1 MYEQLTPAMQHHAQ
15 ILQRYICAMENGDVD
30 TIASV
35 LSEAEQNQALERM
48 ILEINAVYQDEDHT
62 LARPADIA
70 MVRQIVLAAAA
81 GAGATENAETGL
93 QLDGRQEIP
102 VYGLS
107 QVALDE
113 TPEPAGATAA
123 TGQQA
128 LKALPARRATVQVLP
143 ARKIEPRKWY
153 RVSRGWVIAAVAA
166 VLIVL
171 VLVPNAGALASQFL
185 SLFRVQ
191 HFQTVQ
197 VTKQDIK
204 TLSSRPIPSF
214 EDLGTLQVQPGSLQT
229 QDDLTEAQAAHMVNF
244 PILLPHYLPRGI
256 SGPPDFSV
264 MSAGQATF
272 TFNAGKARAFFSQN
286 GYGNV
291 NIPANLDGAT
301 FELTISAG
309 VAISYGNGADTQFMI
324 MEVPSPLIR
333 ATGSASLEELRNVA
347 LSLPGLPSQLVAQL
361 KQIDLSSG
369 VIPLPVPSGINS
381 QPITVHG
388 SSGLLLTRNVSTTL
402 KQFKQ
407 FPAGSAVVW
416 QTGNIIYAVGGTVS
430 DTNQLLT
437 SANSLY

>member
-1 MYEQLTPAMQHHAQ
+1 MESGKQACNWIAGKRSPYMGSLRLLLMKHLNRPGEQQSRSCPPGRPKRA
-15 ILQRYICAMENGDVD
+15 NG
-30 TIASV
+30 IAF
-35 LSEAEQNQALERM
+35 
-48 ILEINAVYQDEDHT
+48 
-62 LARPADIA
+62 
-70 MVRQIVLAAAA
+70 LAA
-81 GAGATENAETGL
+81 G
-93 QLDGRQEIP
+93 
-102 VYGLS
+102 
-107 QVALDE
+107 
-113 TPEPAGATAA
+113 
-123 TGQQA
+123 
-128 LKALPARRATVQVLP
+128 
-143 ARKIEPRKWY
+143 
-153 RVSRGWVIAAVAA
+153 AA

-171 VLVPNAGALASQFL
+171 ILVPNGGALASQFL

-197 VTKQDIK
+197 VTKQDIQ
-204 TLSSRPIPSF
+204 TLASRPIPSF

-229 QDDLTEAQAAHMVNF
+229 QDGLTEAQAARMVNF

-256 SGPPDFSV
+256 PTTPDFSV

-272 TFNAGKARAFFSQN
+272 TFNASKARAFFSKN

-324 MEVPSPLIR
+324 MEIPSPLIR
-333 ATGSASLEELRNVA
+333 ATGSATLEELRNVA

-369 VIPLPVPSGINS
+369 VVRLPVPSGINS
-381 QPITVHG
+381 QTITVHG
-388 SSGLLLTRNVSTTL
+388 TSGLLLTRNISTTI

-416 QTGNIIYAVGGTVS
+416 QTRS
-430 DTNQLLT
+430 EEH
-437 SANSLY
+437 